1 MERGARLLPTSQLKS
16 NHYPRV
22 QDGNKDKIEEE
33 LKKIE
38 RRKKLKV
45 TIIASDQKENKLI
58 FSEKNSDMEEIKD
71 MVSKYKIGDI
81 VEGDVTGM
89 VDFGIFIK
97 IDDNLEGLAHISE
110 LDWSLI
116 EKPSPISRWVKK

>member
-1 MERGARLLPTSQLKS
+1 
-16 NHYPRV
+16 
-22 QDGNKDKIEEE
+22 
-33 LKKIE
+33 
-38 RRKKLKV
+38 
-45 TIIASDQKENKLI
+45 
-58 FSEKNSDMEEIKD
+58 MEEIKD

-81 VEGDVTGM
+81 VEGDVTGI

-116 EKPSPISRWVKK
+116 EKPSAHFKVGEKVKAQIINIVDGKVSLSLKAPQA